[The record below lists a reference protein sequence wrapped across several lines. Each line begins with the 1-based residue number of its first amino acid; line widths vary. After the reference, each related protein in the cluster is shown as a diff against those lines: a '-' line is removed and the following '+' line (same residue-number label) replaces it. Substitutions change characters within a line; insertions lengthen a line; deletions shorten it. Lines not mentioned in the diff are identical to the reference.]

1 MYLTSNTNNFQELF
15 PRAYACIIT
24 RGTAEGTIL
33 KFANLYL
40 KIYNSDGENM
50 YVIKGYRYGKHE
62 DLPIFEDT
70 IAASEL
76 RDYADRVNRLI
87 NY

>member
-1 MYLTSNTNNFQELF
+1 MYLTSNTNNFQDLF
-15 PRAYACIIT
+15 PRAYGCINT

-33 KFANLYL
+33 KFENLYL
-40 KIYNSDGENM
+40 KIYNADGENM
-50 YVIKGYRYGKHE
+50 YNIGCYRYGKHE

-76 RDYADRVNRLI
+76 RDYANRVNQLI